1 MPDLAQIALDQFAQR
16 RRYQQQRRAAG
27 QITAEEADAR
37 LFPWLAIALRC
48 GAPADALHPHLPAMI
63 ASRVS
68 IHDGGSCT
76 ESWARCHLA
85 DDFCQL
91 ADALAVL
98 AKARDAALRADE
110 TNPNTRALVQLA
122 RAFPTCPPFAPA
134 QGQPERKAA

>member
-1 MPDLAQIALDQFAQR
+1 MTADLAQIAFDQFAQR
-16 RRYQQQRRAAG
+16 RRYQQRQRQDGR
-27 QITAEEADAR
+27 ITAEEADAR

-48 GAPADALHPHLPAMI
+48 GAPAEGLHIQMPGALRLLMA
-63 ASRVS
+63 
-68 IHDGGSCT
+68 DGM
-76 ESWARCHLA
+76 EERWARACMA
-85 DDFCQL
+85 DDYCPL

-110 TNPNTRALVQLA
+110 SNPNTRALVQLA